1 MSISDKL
8 TEIAENQQKVYDA
21 GIERMWEDITIG
33 GTRTNYYHAFRNGGM
48 SMEGI
53 KPTHDIKVVGDGT
66 EMFRNVKNTGT
77 EPIDL
82 KAVEERQGIKFD
94 FSECTN
100 PYQMFY
106 LSEIDTLNILDLSN
120 ANANASCLYFLFAES
135 KIRRIEKL
143 IISENTSKFY
153 SSFYNAR
160 SLTHCVFEGVIN
172 KTGLA
177 LYQYNPLDKES
188 VTSVINVLSDDTEGL
203 SVTMQR
209 GLINKVFETAEGKT
223 DGVTSE
229 EWLSLVATKPNWT
242 IAT

>member
-1 MSISDKL
+1 MSIADKITTL
-8 TEIAENQQKVYDA
+8 TEKIPEVYDA

-120 ANANASCLYFLFAES
+120 ANANANCLYFLFADC
-135 KIRRIEKL
+135 KIRWIEKL
-143 IISENTSKFY
+143 IISENTSKFNT
-153 SSFYNAR
+153 SFYKATD
-160 SLTHCVFEGVIN
+160 LTHCIFEGVIN
-172 KTGLA
+172 KTGLIINSYT
-177 LYQYNPLDKES
+177 LLDKES
-188 VTSVINVLSDDTEGL
+188 IISIVNCLSDETEGL
-203 SVTMQR
+203 GVTIHKTSVA
-209 GLINKVFETAEGKT
+209 KAFETAEGKN
-223 DGVTSE
+223 DGLNSE